1 MSTHTLKVSEENHN
15 LRLDVFL
22 AQNLP
27 RVPSR
32 TFVKKLI
39 DAGHVLVN
47 KEKVKAHCKVETADK
62 IEVDI
67 PEELLEPDHIE
78 PENIPL
84 DIFYE
89 DDYLLVINKPAGMI
103 VHPAQGCYTGTL
115 VNALLHHCQ
124 QLSDVNTNFRP
135 GIVHRLD
142 QDTSGLML
150 VAKDNRTHANLA
162 RQFEEHTVRKK
173 YLALVQ
179 GQIEF
184 DEGKIDAPL
193 GRHLYHREKRDV
205 QFTDE
210 AREAVTFYRVLKRS
224 VNATFVA
231 LFPQTGRT
239 HQLRVHMAYLKH
251 PILGDEKYGKKETFP
266 RLALHAQAIGFIH
279 PQNNCFLEFSSRPP
293 PEFLAA
299 IQGTV
304 KF

>member
-1 MSTHTLKVSEENHN
+1 MPTHTLKVSGENQN

-22 AQNLP
+22 AQNLADI
-27 RVPSR
+27 PSR

-39 DAGHVLVN
+39 EAGHVLVN
-47 KEKVKAHCKVETADK
+47 KKKVKAHYKVETADD
-62 IEVDI
+62 IEIEI
-67 PEELLEPDHIE
+67 PKGLLKPDNIE

-89 DDYLLVINKPAGMI
+89 DKHLLVINKPVGMI

-115 VNALLHHCQ
+115 VNALLHHSD
-124 QLSDVNTNFRP
+124 QLSSINTEFRP

-150 VAKDNRTHANLA
+150 VAKDNQTHAGLA
-162 RQFEEHTVRKK
+162 RQFEEHTIKKK

-179 GQIEF
+179 GEIEF

-205 QFTDE
+205 QFSDS
-210 AREAVTFYRVLKRS
+210 AQEAVTFYRVLNRS
-224 VNATFVA
+224 QDTTFVA

-239 HQLRVHMAYLKH
+239 HQLRVHMAYLRH

-266 RLALHAQAIGFIH
+266 RLALHAQSIGFIH
-279 PQNNCFLEFSSRPP
+279 PHGNDFLEFSSRTP
-293 PEFLAA
+293 PEFLAK
-299 IQGTV
+299 IKETFKV
-304 KF
+304 